1 MVIWS
6 FSRER
11 IPFANMPENCIQT
24 EDKTSYTCRWYK
36 FTLRRQTGM
45 AVETSSNNP
54 LYIELADKLR
64 TDIES
69 GAYSPGDRMPSEPM
83 LCRTTGH
90 SRSTVRKAL
99 QLLVDQGYITKSQ
112 GKGTFVSEL
121 PQRVEAASK
130 LTPTFMSFTEN
141 VTRLGATPVTRTI
154 DLRTVTPT
162 PGLAEFFGVSETDE
176 LFEVTRLRSVDGEPV
191 MLETIWLPCAYADL
205 TGNELDGSLY
215 KALKAR
221 YGKEPATGTKSIGIC
236 YANSRESF
244 QLGVE
249 RNSPLMLIEDHVFDQ
264 DGEPLHVSKQVMR
277 GDKHQYSMHMPRV
290 VS

>member
-1 MVIWS
+1 MS
-6 FSRER
+6 
-11 IPFANMPENCIQT
+11 PE
-24 EDKTSYTCRWYK
+24 
-36 FTLRRQTGM
+36 
-45 AVETSSNNP
+45 APSSNP

-64 TDIES
+64 TDIET
-69 GAYSPGDRMPSEPM
+69 GVYAPGDRMPSEPT

-130 LTPTFMSFTEN
+130 LTPTFLSFTEN
-141 VTRLGATPVTRTI
+141 ARQMGATPETRTI

-162 PGLAEFFGVSETDE
+162 PGLATFFGVDESDE
-176 LFEVTRLRSVDGEPV
+176 LFEVTRLRSVNGEPV
-191 MLETIWLPCAYADL
+191 MLETIWLPMAYADL
-205 TGNELDGSLY
+205 DGTELDGSLY
-215 KALKAR
+215 QALKAH
-221 YGKEPATGTKSIGIC
+221 YGKEPSTGTKSIGIC

-249 RNSPLMLIEDHVFDQ
+249 RNTPLMLIEDHVVDQ
-264 DGEPLHVSKQVMR
+264 DGAPLHVSKQVL
-277 GDKHQYSMHMPRV
+277 RV
-290 VS
+290 LHVDIGFM

>member
-1 MVIWS
+1 MS
-6 FSRER
+6 
-11 IPFANMPENCIQT
+11 PE
-24 EDKTSYTCRWYK
+24 
-36 FTLRRQTGM
+36 
-45 AVETSSNNP
+45 APSSNP

-64 TDIES
+64 TDIEA
-69 GAYSPGDRMPSEPM
+69 GVYAPGDRMPSEPT

-99 QLLVDQGYITKSQ
+99 QLLVDQGYITKAQ

-130 LTPTFMSFTEN
+130 LAPTFLSFTEN
-141 VTRLGATPVTRTI
+141 ARQMGATPETRTI

-162 PGLAEFFGVSETDE
+162 PGLATFFGVDENDE
-176 LFEVTRLRSVDGEPV
+176 LFEVTRLRSVNGEPV
-191 MLETIWLPCAYADL
+191 MLETIWLPMAYADL
-205 TGNELDGSLY
+205 DGTELNGSLY
-215 KALKAR
+215 QALKAH
-221 YGKEPATGTKSIGIC
+221 YGKEPSTGTKSIGIC

-249 RNSPLMLIEDHVFDQ
+249 RDTPLMLIEDHVVDQ
-264 DGEPLHVSKQVMR
+264 DGAPLHVSKQVLR